1 MVRIDRSVVFRAS
14 RWVVNT
20 WCCVDQLQGAVNVLR
35 DSIQR
40 TYPMVHTHDRTFDDE
55 QAGRELSSSL
65 CNPAAWAVRD
75 WLKEKG
81 VLFEEEFDSWPRT
94 KRSNAC

>member
-20 WCCVDQLQGAVNVLR
+20 CCCVDQLQGAVNVLR

-40 TYPMVHTHDRTFDDE
+40 TYPMAHTHDRTFDDE
-55 QAGRELSSSL
+55 QAGRESSSSPL
-65 CNPAAWAVRD
+65 QSC
-75 WLKEKG
+75 
-81 VLFEEEFDSWPRT
+81 
-94 KRSNAC
+94 